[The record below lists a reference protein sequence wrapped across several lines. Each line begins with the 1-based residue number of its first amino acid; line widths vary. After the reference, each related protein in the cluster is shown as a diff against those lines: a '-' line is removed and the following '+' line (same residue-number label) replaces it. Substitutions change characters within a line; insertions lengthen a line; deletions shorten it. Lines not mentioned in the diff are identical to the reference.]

1 MTPAVLAGVDG
12 SPESTVAAH
21 WAAGEALRRGAPLRL
36 LHAWPWLTD
45 GRASFADPEDLPV
58 AAQRMLAAVAE
69 EIGARHP
76 GLTMRTDVVLD
87 AAVDGLVAATAV
99 TEVAA
104 ATEATD
110 ATDAT
115 EAVDLLVLG
124 SRGLGGFKGLLVGSV
139 SMAVAGRAAVPVV
152 VVRRPESGAKT
163 GAESGTGSAGGT
175 GTGSA
180 GEAGVVP
187 EVVVGVDAGAPSD
200 TVLDF
205 AFREAELR
213 GARLRAVHGWNL
225 PATFAVVGFL
235 PSGTETAQLQAA
247 EEKALAAALAGHR
260 ARHPQVEVVEQVGL
274 GAARTLVEGTADA
287 ALLVVGRRRR
297 PHDLA
302 PRLGR
307 TAHAVL
313 HHARPP
319 VAVVPHD

>member
-69 EIGARHP
+69 EVGHRHP
-76 GLTMRTDVVLD
+76 GLTVQTDVVLD
-87 AAVDGLVAATAV
+87 AAVDGLVAAT
-99 TEVAA
+99 E
-104 ATEATD
+104 ATEASEG
-110 ATDAT
+110 AG
-115 EAVDLLVLG
+115 LLVLG

-139 SMAVAGRAAVPVV
+139 SVAVAGRAAVPVV
-152 VVRRPESGAKT
+152 VVRQPGPET
-163 GAESGTGSAGGT
+163 GAESTGESAGKSG
-175 GTGSA
+175 A
-180 GEAGVVP
+180 VP

-213 GARLRAVHGWNL
+213 GARVRAVHGWNL
-225 PATFAVVGFL
+225 PAAFAVVGFL
-235 PSGTETAQLQAA
+235 PSGTETAQLQAV

-260 ARHPQVEVVEQVGL
+260 ARYPHIEVVEQARL
-274 GAARTLVEGTADA
+274 GAARTLVEDTEDA

-319 VAVVPHD
+319 IAVVPHP

>member
-69 EIGARHP
+69 EVGARHP
-76 GLTMRTDVVLD
+76 GLTVQTDVVLD
-87 AAVDGLVAATAV
+87 AAVDGLVAAT
-99 TEVAA
+99 EVA
-104 ATEATD
+104 ED
-110 ATDAT
+110 A
-115 EAVDLLVLG
+115 DLLVLG

-152 VVRRPESGAKT
+152 VVRQPGPESGT
-163 GAESGTGSAGGT
+163 ESATGSAT
-175 GTGSA
+175 GA
-180 GEAGVVP
+180 VP

-225 PATFAVVGFL
+225 PAAFAVVGFL
-235 PSGTETAQLQAA
+235 PSGTETAELQAV

-260 ARHPQVEVVEQVGL
+260 ARYPQIEVVEQARL
-274 GAARTLVEGTADA
+274 GAARTLVEDTEGA

-307 TAHAVL
+307 TTHAVL

-319 VAVVPHD
+319 IAVVPHP

>member
-69 EIGARHP
+69 EVGARHP
-76 GLTMRTDVVLD
+76 GLTVQTDVVLD
-87 AAVDGLVAATAV
+87 AAVDGLVAAT
-99 TEVAA
+99 E
-104 ATEATD
+104 ATED
-110 ATDAT
+110 A
-115 EAVDLLVLG
+115 DLLVLG

-152 VVRRPESGAKT
+152 VVRQPGPE
-163 GAESGTGSAGGT
+163 T
-175 GTGSA
+175 GTESA
-180 GEAGVVP
+180 RESATGTVP

-213 GARLRAVHGWNL
+213 GARVRAVHGWNL
-225 PATFAVVGFL
+225 PASFAVVGFL

-260 ARHPQVEVVEQVGL
+260 ARYPQIEVVEQARL
-274 GAARTLVEGTADA
+274 GAARTLVEDTEGA

-307 TAHAVL
+307 TTHAVL
-313 HHARPP
+313 HHAHPP
-319 VAVVPHD
+319 VAVVPHP

>member
-69 EIGARHP
+69 EVAARHP
-76 GLTMRTDVVLD
+76 GLTVQTDVVLD
-87 AAVDGLVAATAV
+87 AAVDGLVAAT
-99 TEVAA
+99 EVAG
-104 ATEATD
+104 D
-110 ATDAT
+110 A
-115 EAVDLLVLG
+115 DLLVLG

-152 VVRRPESGAKT
+152 VVRQPGPET
-163 GAESGTGSAGGT
+163 GTESAGGT
-175 GTGSA
+175 GA
-180 GEAGVVP
+180 VP
-187 EVVVGVDAGAPSD
+187 EVVVGVDAAAPSD

-225 PATFAVVGFL
+225 PASFAVVGFL

-247 EEKALAAALAGHR
+247 EEKALAAAVAAHR
-260 ARHPQVEVVEQVGL
+260 ARYPHIEVVEQARL
-274 GAARTLVEGTADA
+274 GAARTLVEDTEDA

-313 HHARPP
+313 HHAHPP
-319 VAVVPHD
+319 VAVVPHA